1 MRLSKENKILAISLM
16 IYSASVS
23 SCSNNNEVP
32 VPETQISYSM
42 DMQPYFDAKC
52 IGCHGSRDPNL
63 ETPDSYDNIIK
74 KRAFTINIPSEKYA
88 KEADYFGIATGSKTD
103 KFADTGL
110 TPVKSDLVDAPYI
123 KEFPLILE
131 CKMTHKT
138 EIGIHIL
145 FVGEIVDVKA
155 EESVLGENGL
165 PDINKVQP
173 VLFAPEARTYHG
185 IGKTIGKAF
194 SIGKEIK

>member
-1 MRLSKENKILAISLM
+1 MKKSLGAKTLGCPTPLWVVGTYGSEEKPNVMTIAWGGICCSKPPSVNISLRKDR
-16 IYSASVS
+16 Y
-23 SCSNNNEVP
+23 
-32 VPETQISYSM
+32 
-42 DMQPYFDAKC
+42 
-52 IGCHGSRDPNL
+52 
-63 ETPDSYDNIIK
+63 SYDNIIK
-74 KRAFTINIPSEKYA
+74 NKAFTINIPSEKYA

-123 KEFPLILE
+123 KEFPLIME

-145 FVGEIVDVKA
+145 FVGEIIDVKA
-155 EESVLGENGL
+155 DESVLGENGL

-173 VLFAPEARTYHG
+173 VLFAPVVRTYHG
-185 IGKTIGKAF
+185 IGKTLGKAF
-194 SIGKEIK
+194 SMGKEIK